1 MDSKKNKETRKK
13 PKKDYIPFHV
23 YIDNDNFK
31 KFINFGYKLINKK
44 LDKGEKS
51 FLNISSNNF
60 VNAKLNFFFFT
71 SSQLMKILKNK
82 HKLTKIS
89 FSRTQINK
97 TFSFVM
103 NMNFSIDKL
112 KMLNNSLM
120 KQRSKKL
127 KTENVKKAKQQNQLE
142 TSKKE
147 NAKKAK
153 QLKKS
158 KNKINI
164 DTFVKNTLKKYK
176 EPKPK
181 KKSIWGVIELPK
193 PLII

>member
-1 MDSKKNKETRKK
+1 
-13 PKKDYIPFHV
+13 
-23 YIDNDNFK
+23 
-31 KFINFGYKLINKK
+31 
-44 LDKGEKS
+44 
-51 FLNISSNNF
+51 
-60 VNAKLNFFFFT
+60 
-71 SSQLMKILKNK
+71 MKILKNK
-82 HKLTKIS
+82 YKLTKIS

-112 KMLNNSLM
+112 KMLNNSLIN
-120 KQRSKKL
+120 QRSKNHLKKL
-127 KTENVKKAKQQNQLE
+127 KTENVKKAKQQNQHE
-142 TSKKE
+142 TLKKE